1 MTRSTEPRGL
11 SFDEALTRQL
21 QQARWSRRE
30 FLARVA
36 AFGAT
41 VALSQLLIACGQAG
55 ASPTAAPPTP
65 QPTPAGTTAAEATTA
80 PTPTPEPTPVPTPEK
95 ELYVYNWDGYIGE
108 ETVKKF
114 QDTYG
119 IKVTYD
125 NFPDESTQIGKIQ
138 SDGKGGGYDVTYPA
152 STWMPQFIADGTV
165 LKLDHS
171 LIPNIANLSAA
182 WQNPGYDPGNAYSV
196 PNAWWT
202 TGYAWDPKKV
212 SGDLTSWA
220 ELWNPARKGRMAMLD
235 DLRECFAAGA
245 FRLGLSPNTTDVGE
259 LDRILQLLEEQHSL
273 LAFYTEDDIGDMLG
287 GQIDMSHCWSG
298 DWIQMTYEKPRIEY
312 VIPSEGAVK
321 GNDVMVVLSGAPHPI
336 AAQLWLNFNL
346 DATISAENTNYI
358 GYMGPNEAAL
368 PMVEAYI
375 KEDPRLN
382 PPAEVL
388 AELVELEYL
397 KPADLQ
403 QYTDRWTALIS

>member
-1 MTRSTEPRGL
+1 MTRSVEPRGL

-30 FLARVA
+30 FLSRVA

-41 VALSQLLIACGQAG
+41 VALSQLLVACGQAG
-55 ASPTAAPPTP
+55 ASPTAAPGTP
-65 QPTPAGTTAAEATTA
+65 QPTPAGTTAAEATTQ
-80 PTPTPEPTPVPTPEK
+80 PTPEPTPVPTPEK

-108 ETVKKF
+108 DTVKKF
-114 QDTYG
+114 EDTYG
-119 IKVTYD
+119 INVTYD

-152 STWMPQFIADGTV
+152 STWMPQFVADGTV
-165 LKLDHS
+165 RKLDHS
-171 LIPNIANLSAA
+171 LIPNLSNLMEA
-182 WQNPGYDPGNAYSV
+182 WRNPGYDPGNQYSV

-202 TGYAWDPKKV
+202 TGYAWDPKKIT
-212 SGDLTSWA
+212 GDLTSWA
-220 ELWNPARKGRMAMLD
+220 ELWDPKRKNRMAMLD

-259 LDRILQLLEEQHSL
+259 LDRIVQLLEEQHPL

-298 DWIQMTYEKPRIEY
+298 DWVQMTYEKEDIKY
-312 VIPSEGAVK
+312 VIPSEGAIK
-321 GNDVMVVLSGAPHPI
+321 GNDVMVVLAGAPHPI
-336 AAQLWLNFNL
+336 AAHLWINFNL
-346 DATISAENTNYI
+346 DAAISAANTNYI

-368 PMVEAYI
+368 PMIESYI
-375 KEDPRLN
+375 TEDPRLN

-388 AELVELEYL
+388 AELVELQYL
-397 KPADLQ
+397 KPADLA